1 MILVTGATGFVGS
14 ELICLLVK
22 KKLNVVGLYRNEI
35 QKNKT
40 IHIIKSRLK
49 KNTEKLKKIKWIKA
63 NLKDFSSLENAFFGI
78 KKVYHCAALVSMAF
92 KDQKRLLKINQEG
105 TSHIVNLCLKN
116 NIKKLVYVSSI
127 AALGN
132 DKYENEI
139 NESSPWDNSI
149 EKTTYSYSKYVAELE
164 VWRGSEEGLPIV
176 IVNPGVILGNKSPIN
191 SMFNSIRK
199 GFNFFPS
206 GSTGLVEINDVV
218 YLMFHLMESNIT
230 NERFI
235 LVAENLSYKKIYE
248 MTLKKYNKK
257 IKLFPLPKS
266 IFYLAWIIEKTI
278 SFFGFKKRFLSKALI
293 RSLYEDKQ
301 INGNKIKSK
310 ISFSYSP
317 IEYFN

>member
-22 KKLNVVGLYRNEI
+22 KNLNVVGLYRNEI

-132 DKYENEI
+132 DKYDNEI

-235 LVAENLSYKKIYE
+235 LVAENWSYKKIYE

>member
-40 IHIIKSRLK
+40 ILIIKSRLK

-92 KDQKRLLKINQEG
+92 KDQKKLLEINQEG

-235 LVAENLSYKKIYE
+235 LVAENWSYKKIYE

>member
-235 LVAENLSYKKIYE
+235 LVAENWSYKKIYE

-317 IEYFN
+317 IEFFN

>member
-235 LVAENLSYKKIYE
+235 LVAENWSYKKIYE

>member
-14 ELICLLVK
+14 ELMCLLIK
-22 KKLNVVGLYRNEI
+22 KNLNVVGLYRNEI

-63 NLKDFSSLENAFFGI
+63 NLKDFSSLENAFLGI

-235 LVAENLSYKKIYE
+235 LVAENWSYKKIYE

>member
-63 NLKDFSSLENAFFGI
+63 NLTDFSSLENAFFGI

-235 LVAENLSYKKIYE
+235 LVAENWSYKKIYE

>member
-14 ELICLLVK
+14 ELICLLVEK
-22 KKLNVVGLYRNEI
+22 NLNVVGLYRNEI

-63 NLKDFSSLENAFFGI
+63 NLKDFSSLENAFLGI

-235 LVAENLSYKKIYE
+235 LVAENWSYKKIYE

>member
-40 IHIIKSRLK
+40 IHVIKSRLK

-63 NLKDFSSLENAFFGI
+63 NLKDFSSLENAFSGI

-92 KDQKRLLKINQEG
+92 KDQKKLLEINQEG

-191 SMFNSIRK
+191 SIFNSIRK

-235 LVAENLSYKKIYE
+235 LVAENWSYKKIYE
-248 MTLKKYNKK
+248 MILKKYNKK

>member
-14 ELICLLVK
+14 ELMCLLVK

-40 IHIIKSRLK
+40 INIIKSRLK

-235 LVAENLSYKKIYE
+235 LVAENWSYKKIYE

>member
-22 KKLNVVGLYRNEI
+22 KNLNVVGLYRNEI

-235 LVAENLSYKKIYE
+235 LVAENWSYKKIYE

-317 IEYFN
+317 IEFFN

>member
-22 KKLNVVGLYRNEI
+22 KNLNVVGLYRNEI

-63 NLKDFSSLENAFFGI
+63 NLTDFSSLENAFFGI

-235 LVAENLSYKKIYE
+235 LVAENWSYKKIYE

>member
-22 KKLNVVGLYRNEI
+22 KDLNVVGLYRNEI

-92 KDQKRLLKINQEG
+92 KDQKRLLKTNQEG

-164 VWRGSEEGLPIV
+164 VWRGSEEGLPTV

-235 LVAENLSYKKIYE
+235 LVAENWSYKKIYE
-248 MTLKKYNKK
+248 MILKKYNKK
-257 IKLFPLPKS
+257 IKLLPLPKS

>member
-14 ELICLLVK
+14 ELIYLLVK
-22 KKLNVVGLYRNEI
+22 KNLNVVGLYRNEI

-235 LVAENLSYKKIYE
+235 LVAENWSYKKIYE

>member
-14 ELICLLVK
+14 ELMCLLVK
-22 KKLNVVGLYRNEI
+22 KNLNVVGLYRNEI

-235 LVAENLSYKKIYE
+235 LVAENWSYKKIYE

>member
-14 ELICLLVK
+14 ELMCLLVK

-235 LVAENLSYKKIYE
+235 LVAENWSYKKIYE

>member
-22 KKLNVVGLYRNEI
+22 KNLNVVGLYRNEI

-235 LVAENLSYKKIYE
+235 LVAENWSYKKIYE

-266 IFYLAWIIEKTI
+266 IFYLAWIIDKTI

>member
-14 ELICLLVK
+14 ELMCLLIK
-22 KKLNVVGLYRNEI
+22 KNLNVVGLYRNEI

-235 LVAENLSYKKIYE
+235 LVAENWSYKKIYE

-278 SFFGFKKRFLSKALI
+278 CFFGFKKRFLSKALI

-317 IEYFN
+317 IEFFN

>member
-14 ELICLLVK
+14 ELMCLLVK
-22 KKLNVVGLYRNEI
+22 KNLNVVGLYRNEI

-40 IHIIKSRLK
+40 INIIKSRLK

-63 NLKDFSSLENAFFGI
+63 NLTDFSSLENAFFGI

-235 LVAENLSYKKIYE
+235 LVAENWSYKKIYE

>member
-92 KDQKRLLKINQEG
+92 KDQKRLLKTNQEG

-235 LVAENLSYKKIYE
+235 LVAENWSYKKIYE

>member
-22 KKLNVVGLYRNEI
+22 KNLNVVGLYRNEI

-164 VWRGSEEGLPIV
+164 VWRGSEEGLPTV

-235 LVAENLSYKKIYE
+235 LVAENWSYKKIYE
-248 MTLKKYNKK
+248 MILKKYNKK

>member
-22 KKLNVVGLYRNEI
+22 KNLNVVGLYRNEI

-40 IHIIKSRLK
+40 INIIKSRLK

-164 VWRGSEEGLPIV
+164 VWRGSEEGLPTV

-235 LVAENLSYKKIYE
+235 LVAENWSYKKIYE
-248 MTLKKYNKK
+248 MILKKYNKK

>member
-22 KKLNVVGLYRNEI
+22 KNLNVVGLYRNEI

-40 IHIIKSRLK
+40 IHIIESRLK

-191 SMFNSIRK
+191 TMFNSIRK

-235 LVAENLSYKKIYE
+235 LVAENWSYKKIYE

>member
-22 KKLNVVGLYRNEI
+22 KNLNVVGLYRNEI

-40 IHIIKSRLK
+40 ILIIKSRLK

-218 YLMFHLMESNIT
+218 YVMFHLMESNIT

-235 LVAENLSYKKIYE
+235 LVAENWSYKKIYE

>member
-22 KKLNVVGLYRNEI
+22 KNLNVVGLYRNEI

-40 IHIIKSRLK
+40 INIIKSRLK

-63 NLKDFSSLENAFFGI
+63 NLTDFSSLENAFFGI

-235 LVAENLSYKKIYE
+235 LVAENWSYKKIYE

>member
-40 IHIIKSRLK
+40 INIIKSRLK

-235 LVAENLSYKKIYE
+235 LVAENWSYKKIYE

>member
-22 KKLNVVGLYRNEI
+22 KNLNVVGLYRNEI

-63 NLKDFSSLENAFFGI
+63 NLKDFSSLENAFLGI

-235 LVAENLSYKKIYE
+235 LVAENWSYKKIYE

>member
-22 KKLNVVGLYRNEI
+22 KNLNVVGLYRNEI

-40 IHIIKSRLK
+40 ILIIKSRLK

-235 LVAENLSYKKIYE
+235 LVAENWSYKKIYE
-248 MTLKKYNKK
+248 MILKKYNKK

>member
-22 KKLNVVGLYRNEI
+22 KNLNVVGLYRNEI

-63 NLKDFSSLENAFFGI
+63 NLKDFSSLENAFVGI

-235 LVAENLSYKKIYE
+235 LVAENWSYKKIYE
-248 MTLKKYNKK
+248 MML
-257 IKLFPLPKS
+257 
-266 IFYLAWIIEKTI
+266 
-278 SFFGFKKRFLSKALI
+278 
-293 RSLYEDKQ
+293 
-301 INGNKIKSK
+301 
-310 ISFSYSP
+310 
-317 IEYFN
+317 

>member
-22 KKLNVVGLYRNEI
+22 KNLNVVGLYRNEI

-49 KNTEKLKKIKWIKA
+49 KNTGKLKKIKWIKA

-235 LVAENLSYKKIYE
+235 LVAENWSYKKIYE

>member
-22 KKLNVVGLYRNEI
+22 KNLNVVGLYRNEI

-235 LVAENLSYKKIYE
+235 LVAENWSYKKIYE
-248 MTLKKYNKK
+248 MILKKYNKK

>member
-22 KKLNVVGLYRNEI
+22 KNLNVVGLYRNEI

-63 NLKDFSSLENAFFGI
+63 NLKDFSSLENAFSGI

-235 LVAENLSYKKIYE
+235 LVAENWSYKKIYE

>member
-14 ELICLLVK
+14 ELMCLLIK
-22 KKLNVVGLYRNEI
+22 KNLNVVGLYRNEI

-235 LVAENLSYKKIYE
+235 LVAENWSYKKIYE